1 MARLLDANPLH
12 DHLAAGAR
20 VIGDLS
26 RRRLEGLSDD
36 ADANLLVPTELELVE
51 DRDCLQQRHAAA
63 GYDAL
68 LDGRSSRR
76 ESVLD
81 AVLLLLQLD
90 LCCGADLDDGD
101 PAGELREAFLQLL
114 LVVVRGRIL
123 DLDLDLAHP
132 RLDVRGFS
140 CAV

>member
-1 MARLLDANPLH
+1 MRPASHARASQVAISSCIQAVSSPC
-12 DHLAAGAR
+12 R
-20 VIGDLS
+20 RRS
-26 RRRLEGLSDD
+26 RRLEGLSDD

-63 GYDAL
+63 GHDAL

-101 PAGELREAFLQLL
+101 PAGELREAFL
-114 LVVVRGRIL
+114 
-123 DLDLDLAHP
+123 
-132 RLDVRGFS
+132 
-140 CAV
+140 